1 MSSHLL
7 LFDQPARPVPTR
19 EMVCNGQTT
28 QQGLTVTTSQFGAMP
43 WWGGCWAWLSSADR
57 AVSAEQLIG
66 HGDRICVIQ
75 VALDGRA
82 LYDEP
87 DQFYS
92 PDKFP
97 ELTQT
102 LAQTVALVREAIDL
116 GFDAVWLFLDGDDGA
131 AGYPV
136 AVAQVQALAPL
147 MGPLNQYVCY
157 MPGWD
162 GVWHVPEEGGGTGY
176 SREQLQSFTQLARE
190 AGAIYVGVEHGTGY
204 LIAGKGADDYAPGGV
219 MTGYDVILGEF
230 NDGQFDDTV
239 WQILGRMV
247 RPYVRDPEQPS
258 GDDPSPPFDLASPSE
273 RGVYYYRIFEY
284 YIYGAVRG
292 VPNSVIAAARARFA
306 LMAPTNV
313 IC

>member
-43 WWGGCWAWLSSADR
+43 WWGGCWAWLSPSDR

-116 GFDAVWLFLDGDDGA
+116 GFDAVWLFLDGDNGA
-131 AGYPV
+131 YGYPV
-136 AVAQVQALAPL
+136 AVQQVQELAPL

-162 GVWHVPEEGGGTGY
+162 GVFYGY
-176 SREQLQSFTQLARE
+176 SPQQVSDFAAAARA
-190 AGAIYVGVEHGTGY
+190 AGAIYVGIEFSTGH
-204 LIAGKGADDYAPGGV
+204 IPVGNGASDYAPGGL

-239 WQILGRMV
+239 WQVLPRMG
-247 RPYVRDPEQPS
+247 RPYNRPPEQPS
-258 GDDPSPPFDLASPSE
+258 GDDPSPPFYLASASP
-273 RGVYYYRIFEY
+273 RGPYYFRIFEY
-284 YIYGAVRG
+284 YIYGWVRST
-292 VPNSVIAAARARFA
+292 PTSVVKAARAQFA